1 MSLPKFLYFITEKDG
16 RTRQIVNG
24 VVTSLNNPKPLPQA
38 PDGNQEIS
46 IGWERSQLYRGNIR
60 NFGLELGF
68 VGAGG
73 TILRNDRYKFNLDR
87 ELYLLIKRLTY
98 TYSDTLFK
106 EFYKQ
111 LYKGQFDF
119 ATANDDQGGYR
130 FNIGLMEGGLQRLLK
145 ANESTTYEL
154 PFDLDAKNIY
164 MDGMYISGAFKWLLT
179 EDTFQNEK
187 YVSLFVLNNDNPVPG
202 LAVFDVRKNSA
213 GSPITA
219 DTLDYFAQTTQ
230 DIAGVRLT
238 GTLVN
243 VEYSFADL
251 NVQLEIYNTISDT
264 VRLTIDLAP
273 ADPYAQNSNIVIDE
287 TFDLLKGDRLF
298 FKVGSAPLS
307 FTQIKES
314 TIILTLKSKALP
326 SYIKGFTLYDAGRK
340 LTEKITGNADD
351 FDSTLLADLLTNFGS
366 EIILTS
372 GDGVRGITDAALK
385 TSWKDFYKFV
395 DVVLMSQMTIT
406 DKIRIYDRITAYQPI
421 SVKPA
426 IALGEIKNLKVTPA
440 IDEMFT
446 SIKVGHQ
453 DQQVDDTN
461 GKFDFNGNMIF
472 TTPVK
477 SIPDKQ
483 LDLQSSYKAGPFEI
497 EQTRANYEGKL
508 TTDKSTDNDVFA
520 IAVQKAGTDTFD
532 STSVFDPA
540 GGIFYT
546 DNLIALVAAVPVLQA
561 GMKIRITNSTNPD
574 NSKDYTLKNATTWF
588 FGQLI
593 QTNETIT
600 AETGAVITVEILEGQ
615 LYNLDRG
622 IPITQLSD
630 PDADTEVKDSVYNVR
645 LSPKRILLRHSAWI
659 AGALYGYTGELV
671 FSSANRNKELIA
683 GGVIEKANV
692 SILSLGDPMFI
703 PQYFEFDL
711 VSPINMPEDLEND
724 PNPNYGFPWKG
735 SDYNGFFI
743 RGGIA
748 LNDLEEQTFKLLATP
763 DNNLLSLI
771 Y

>member
-119 ATANDDQGGYR
+119 STSNDDQGGYR

-202 LAVFDVRKNSA
+202 LAVFDVQKNSA

-307 FTQIKES
+307 ITEIKES

-326 SYIKGFTLYDAGRK
+326 SYIKGFTLYDVGRK

-483 LDLQSSYKAGPFEI
+483 LDLQSPYKAGPFEI

-520 IAVQKAGTDTFD
+520 IAVQRTATDSFDTIATFQADGAPLTPGEPLLTISAGLPE
-532 STSVFDPA
+532 VRP
-540 GGIFYT
+540 
-546 DNLIALVAAVPVLQA
+546 
-561 GMKIRITNSTNPD
+561 GMKIRITGSVSND
-574 NSKDYTLKNATTWF
+574 AEYTIKSATGLF
-588 FGQLI
+588 FGQI
-593 QTNETIT
+593 IVTNEALID
-600 AETGAVITVEILEGQ
+600 EGSVNISIEILEGQ